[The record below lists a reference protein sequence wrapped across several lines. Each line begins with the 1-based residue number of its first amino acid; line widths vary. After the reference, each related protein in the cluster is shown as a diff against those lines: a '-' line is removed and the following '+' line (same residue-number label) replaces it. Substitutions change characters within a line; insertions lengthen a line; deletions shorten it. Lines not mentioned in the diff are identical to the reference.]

1 MGLIYAKI
9 ALTNPRDTELKPVK
23 VKALVDSGALML
35 CLPQAVASQLNL
47 EPQEFRVAT
56 TADGTVHKV
65 PYAGPVEIIFENRHC
80 YVGALI
86 MGDDVLL
93 GAVPMEDMD
102 LIISPSH
109 RKLVVNPESPNFP
122 SALIKATR

>member
-1 MGLIYAKI
+1 MGLIYADL
-9 ALTNPRDTELKPVK
+9 ALKNPRDGALKALE

-35 CLPQAVASQLNL
+35 CIPQHVASQLGL
-47 EPQEFRVAT
+47 EAQELREAT

-65 PYAGPVEIIFENRHC
+65 PYAGPVEVCFEDRHC
-80 YVGALI
+80 YVGALV

-102 LIISPSH
+102 LIVSPAH
-109 RKLVVNPESPNFP
+109 RKLVANPESPNFP
-122 SALIKATR
+122 SALIK

>member
-1 MGLIYAKI
+1 MGLVYTD
-9 ALTNPRDTELKPVK
+9 LTLKNPRDSELKPLK
-23 VKALVDSGALML
+23 VNALVDSGALML
-35 CLPQAVASQLNL
+35 CLPQHIASQLGL
-47 EPQEFRVAT
+47 ETQELRDAT

-65 PYAGPVEIIFENRHC
+65 PYAGPVEVIFEDRHC

-102 LIISPSH
+102 LIISPAH
-109 RKLVVNPESPNFP
+109 RKVVVNPESPNFP
-122 SALIKATR
+122 SALIK

>member
-1 MGLIYAKI
+1 MGLVYTDLSLK
-9 ALTNPRDTELKPVK
+9 NPRNDSLKALQVR
-23 VKALVDSGALML
+23 ALVDTGALML
-35 CLPQAVASQLNL
+35 CLPPHVASQLGL
-47 EPQEFRVAT
+47 ESQELREAT

-65 PYAGPVEIIFENRHC
+65 PYAGPVEVLFEDRHC

-102 LIISPSH
+102 LIISPAH
-109 RKLVVNPESPNFP
+109 RKVVVNPDSPNFP
-122 SALIKATR
+122 SALIK

>member
-1 MGLIYAKI
+1 MGLVYTDLSLK
-9 ALTNPRDTELKPVK
+9 NPRNDALRAIE

-35 CLPQAVASQLNL
+35 CIPQHVASQLGL
-47 EPQEFRVAT
+47 ETQELREAT

-65 PYAGPVEIIFENRHC
+65 PYAGPVEVLFEDRHC

-102 LIISPSH
+102 LIISPAH
-109 RKLVVNPESPNFP
+109 RKVIVNPDSPNFP
-122 SALIKATR
+122 SALIK

>member
-1 MGLIYAKI
+1 MGLVYADLELK
-9 ALTNPRDTELKPVK
+9 NPRNGSLKSIQ

-35 CLPQAVASQLNL
+35 CIPEHVASQLGL
-47 EPQEFRVAT
+47 ESQELREAT
-56 TADGTVHKV
+56 TADGKVHKV
-65 PYAGPVEIIFENRHC
+65 PYAGPVEVCFEGRHC

-102 LIISPSH
+102 LVVSPAH
-109 RKLVVNPESPNFP
+109 RKVVVNPDSPNFP
-122 SALIKATR
+122 SALIK

>member
-1 MGLIYAKI
+1 MGLVYTDLRLK
-9 ALTNPRDTELKPVK
+9 NPRDQSLKAIEVS
-23 VKALVDSGALML
+23 ALVDSGALML
-35 CLPQAVASQLNL
+35 CLPQRVASQLGL
-47 EPQEFRVAT
+47 ESQETREAT

-65 PYAGPVEIIFENRHC
+65 PYAGPVEICFEDRHC

-102 LIISPSH
+102 LMISPAH
-109 RKLVVNPESPNFP
+109 RKVVVNPSSPNFP
-122 SALIKATR
+122 SALIK

>member
-1 MGLIYAKI
+1 MGLVYTNLELK
-9 ALTNPRDTELKPVK
+9 NPRNESLKAVK

-35 CLPQAVASQLNL
+35 CIPERVASQLGL
-47 EPQEFRVAT
+47 ESQELREAT

-65 PYAGPVEIIFENRHC
+65 PYAGPIEVCFEERHC

-102 LIISPSH
+102 LIISPAH
-109 RKLVVNPESPNFP
+109 RKVVVNPNSPNFP
-122 SALIKATR
+122 SALIK

>member
-1 MGLIYAKI
+1 MGLVYTNLSLK
-9 ALTNPRDTELKPVK
+9 NPRNDALRALE

-35 CLPQAVASQLNL
+35 CIPQHVASQLGL
-47 EPQEFRVAT
+47 ETQELREAT

-65 PYAGPVEIIFENRHC
+65 PYAGPIEVLFEDRHC

-93 GAVPMEDMD
+93 GAIPMEDMD
-102 LIISPSH
+102 LIISPAH
-109 RKLVVNPESPNFP
+109 RKVVVNPNSPNFP
-122 SALIKATR
+122 SALIK